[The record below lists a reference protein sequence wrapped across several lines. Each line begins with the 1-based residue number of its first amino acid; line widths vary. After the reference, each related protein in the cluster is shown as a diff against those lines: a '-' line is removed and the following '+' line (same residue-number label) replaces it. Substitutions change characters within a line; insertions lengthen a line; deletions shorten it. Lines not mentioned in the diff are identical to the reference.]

1 MMLFKTREGPSPASP
16 AGMRPGAG
24 KERVAAMMGLAEPGG
39 VTWATPSPRPAPSPP
54 TPSPTWASVTT
65 APRYS
70 RFVHQ
75 LAHLPHVQHRVPR
88 GTGRRLPLLLPTDPG
103 TLPYRGSSRPGSPP
117 PTASNSP
124 SQLLPLPQ
132 QRRRR

>member
-1 MMLFKTREGPSPASP
+1 
-16 AGMRPGAG
+16 MRPGAG

-39 VTWATPSPRPAPSPP
+39 VTRATPRPRPALSPSNR
-54 TPSPTWASVTT
+54 SPEWASATT

-75 LAHLPHVQHRVPR
+75 LSHLPHVQHRAPR

-103 TLPYRGSSRPGSPP
+103 TLPCRGSSRPGSLPP
-117 PTASNSP
+117 AASNSP
-124 SQLLPLPQ
+124 SQHLPWPQ